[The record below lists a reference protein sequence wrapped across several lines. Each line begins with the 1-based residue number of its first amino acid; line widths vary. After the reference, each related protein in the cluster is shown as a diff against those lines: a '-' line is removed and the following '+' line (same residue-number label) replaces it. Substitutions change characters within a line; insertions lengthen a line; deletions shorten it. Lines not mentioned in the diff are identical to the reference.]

1 MCVADFDE
9 AVIYC
14 RDLKVTYIYFFFSAN
29 THVKGVKTTF
39 KVYPQIPFFPDIS
52 VSTYHIL
59 LSPTAKYLLL
69 NSNSIRRTK
78 VHGGCI
84 PYFL

>member
-14 RDLKVTYIYFFFSAN
+14 RELKVTYIYFFFSAN
-29 THVKGVKTTF
+29 THVKGMKTTF

-52 VSTYHIL
+52 VST
-59 LSPTAKYLLL
+59 
-69 NSNSIRRTK
+69 
-78 VHGGCI
+78 
-84 PYFL
+84 